1 MKFKLELLLNFTLNS
16 ILKRRSVVEV
26 EGVQSEREE
35 KRKREERREK
45 RREER
50 REERE
55 RERFAREIIIFA
67 RNTFRNLALL
77 IRKPL
82 YEYVLYYIFIDGEVS

>member
-35 KRKREERREK
+35 KRREK

-50 REERE
+50 REE

-82 YEYVLYYIFIDGEVS
+82 YEYVVYYIFIDGEVS

>member
-35 KRKREERREK
+35 KRREK

-50 REERE
+50 REE